1 MYSGYVCLAY
11 FWAQAVAV
19 AYRALADG
27 ADPGFY
33 EAKIATA
40 RFYYQHILPRTQTC
54 VGVID
59 AGANSLMT
67 LDADS
72 FQF

>member
-11 FWAQAVAV
+11 FWAQAVAE
-19 AYRALADG
+19 G

-40 RFYYQHILPRTQTC
+40 RFYYQHILPRTQTSI
-54 VGVID
+54 GVIH
-59 AGANSLMT
+59 ARANSLMT
-67 LDADS
+67 LDADR